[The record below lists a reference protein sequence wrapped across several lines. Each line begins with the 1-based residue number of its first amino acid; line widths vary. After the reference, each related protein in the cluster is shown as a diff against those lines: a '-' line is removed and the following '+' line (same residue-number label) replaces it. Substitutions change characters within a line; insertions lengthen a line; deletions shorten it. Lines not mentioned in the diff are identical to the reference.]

1 MNPAQLETLLQQ
13 SVAHYQAMAD
23 LMRQLDGALALDDP
37 ELLADL
43 QAQLEL
49 MQEQAGAADA
59 LIAPMLPA
67 SPVGALARLMAER
80 MTLLE
85 ELQAQNR
92 LISEKIRGILPV
104 IADELA
110 QLRVGQ
116 TAVSGYAGGSQPRG
130 GNICGAF

>member
-13 SVAHYQAMAD
+13 SVAHYQAMAA

-37 ELLADL
+37 ELLVDL

-49 MQEQAGAADA
+49 MQERAGATDA

-67 SPVGALARLMAER
+67 SPVSPLAELMAER

-116 TAVSGYAGGSQPRG
+116 TAVSGYAGGSQARG